1 MTKAIRVSEV
11 THRKM
16 KLVAAALEIPLS
28 KAYEQATEA
37 YISKLKSDNPVY
49 EFLLHATDF
58 QEDNGASAVADMFP
72 ESNSE
77 VK

>member
-1 MTKAIRVSEV
+1 MTKAIRVSEA

-16 KLVAAALEIPLS
+16 KLVALATGLSLQDAYAKAA
-28 KAYEQATEA
+28 EA
-37 YISKLKSDNPVY
+37 YISKLKMDNPVC

-72 ESNSE
+72 ESNTE
-77 VK
+77 VR